1 MSLASGYW
9 RVAVF
14 VLVGPLLAAAT
25 TAARREDTILIMGT
39 VSGSQTVTQASDSTQ
54 AEYSF
59 NDRGRGNHITAS
71 WKLDAA
77 GVPTEYS
84 GSGND
89 YMKAPVTESFH
100 LSGGKASWQNRTE
113 HGEVAVKGESFFY
126 VPNNAPPE
134 FTAVLARALLKA
146 PQHKL
151 PLLPAGEARLTA
163 AGSVT
168 VKTTDGAPVELQL
181 YLVSGL
187 DFSPT
192 PIWLDREGHTA
203 AVLSGWLAVLDGAYN
218 TSLDALLKAQ
228 TTAAEADSAALA
240 RKLARI
246 PTHDVVIRG
255 ARLFDP
261 RDLSVTPSMSV
272 LVRNGHV
279 VRVASD
285 ADLKPA
291 VDAQVINAAGRFLM
305 PGLWDNHQHF
315 GDHDGA
321 LDLANGVT
329 SARDMA
335 NDTDEFLERVARFDA
350 GSELGPHVF
359 KAGIIDGT
367 GPLAG
372 PTKMRVDSA
381 AEALRDVGWY
391 ADHGYGQIKI
401 YSSVKPELMPVIA
414 DAAHARGLRVS
425 GHVPAFMTAR
435 QFVAGGADEIQHL
448 NFIVLNF
455 LFDTVKDTRGTTRFT
470 AVAEHA
476 SQLGPENPQVQQ
488 FIAYLKAHHT
498 VLDPTMNI
506 FEGMFCGDPAAVTPG
521 MEQIAP
527 RLPPQIRRGLL
538 SEALVPPQGQ
548 EAAYRAA
555 FPAMLKLLKGLY
567 DAGITVIPG
576 TDSLAGYTLLHE
588 LELYERAGIPAPQVL
603 RMATLTSAQV
613 IGVDRERGVIAPG
626 KLADLILV
634 EGDPSLHIAD
644 LHRITLVMKEGH
656 VFDPQQIE
664 KALGIGPRPGV
675 SQK

>member
-1 MSLASGYW
+1 MSLVFSHL
-9 RVAVF
+9 RVAAIV
-14 VLVGPLLAAAT
+14 VVVPLLASVVSAT
-25 TAARREDTILIMGT
+25 PGTAGQREDKILMMGN
-39 VSGSQTVTQASDSTQ
+39 VSGSQTVTQMSDSAQ

-89 YMKAPVTESFH
+89 YMKAPVAESFH

-113 HGEVAVKGESFFY
+113 HGELAVAGESFY
-126 VPNNAPPE
+126 MPNNAPPE
-134 FTAVLARALLKA
+134 FTGVLARALLKA

-151 PLLPAGEARLTA
+151 PLLPAGEARLTT
-163 AGSVT
+163 AGSVA
-168 VKTTDGAPVELQL
+168 VKAANGATVELQL
-181 YLVSGL
+181 YLVTGL

-192 PIWLDREGHTA
+192 PVWLDHEGHTA
-203 AVLSGWLAVLDGAYN
+203 ALLSNWLSVLDGAYSA
-218 TSLDALLKAQ
+218 SLDELLKAQ
-228 TTAAEADSAALA
+228 TAAGEADSAALA
-240 RKLARI
+240 RKLTRI
-246 PTHDVVIRG
+246 PAHDVVIRG

-261 RDLSVTPSMSV
+261 RDLSVTPAMSV
-272 LVRNGHV
+272 LVRNGHI

-315 GDHDGA
+315 GDNDGA

-335 NDTDEFLERVARFDA
+335 NDTDEFLARVARFDS

-372 PTKMRVDSA
+372 PTKMRADSA
-381 AEALRDVGWY
+381 AEALKDVNWY

-401 YSSVKPELMPVIA
+401 YSSVKPELVPIIA
-414 DAAHARGLRVS
+414 DEAHARGLRVS

-455 LFDTVKDTRGTTRFT
+455 LFDTVKDTRGTARFT

-476 SQLGPENPQVQQ
+476 SQLGLDNPQVQQ

-498 VLDPTMNI
+498 VLDPTMNV
-506 FEGMFCGDPAAVTPG
+506 FEGMFSGDPAAVTPG
-521 MEQIAP
+521 LEQIAP

-538 SEALVPPQGQ
+538 SEALVPPKGQ
-548 EAAYRAA
+548 EGAYRDA
-555 FPAMLKLLKGLY
+555 FPAMLKLLKGLN
-567 DAGITVIPG
+567 DAGITIIPG

-588 LELYERAGIPAPQVL
+588 LELYVRAGIPAPQVL
-603 RMATLTSAQV
+603 RMATLTSAEV

-626 KLADLILV
+626 RLADLILV
-634 EGDPSLHIAD
+634 DGDPSRRIED
-644 LHRITLVMKEGH
+644 LHRITLVMKGGH

-664 KALGIGPRPGV
+664 KALGITPRP
-675 SQK
+675 